1 MALFP
6 NCRKGER
13 HASSRR
19 ATARVASARSCDC
32 VSALYLP
39 GALLTCARMKEDS
52 HAAELM
58 VHEARHIRA
67 AIAAKKHVEESV
79 DKDAAMAAVVATHA
93 VAV

>member
-1 MALFP
+1 
-6 NCRKGER
+6 
-13 HASSRR
+13 
-19 ATARVASARSCDC
+19 
-32 VSALYLP
+32 
-39 GALLTCARMKEDS
+39 MKEDS